1 VTTGQSFR
9 TKSLTA
15 KVTEEEYVRLL
26 ELATAAGQS
35 MGEWART
42 VLLAQVNSSQ
52 EIILAEILAL
62 RMLYLNSVQI
72 LGQRRE
78 LTTEELRKLIER
90 VDREK
95 QGKAQ
100 ERLSGQNS
108 NRPSPEKSA
117 NGPPFE
123 LDSKPAA
130 GGAGIR
136 DRLTWGGKEVK
147 P

>member
-1 VTTGQSFR
+1 MTTGQSFR

-15 KVTEEEYVRLL
+15 KVTEEEYARLQ

-100 ERLSGQNS
+100 ERLNGQNS
-108 NRPSPEKSA
+108 NRPSRENSA
-117 NGPPFE
+117 N
-123 LDSKPAA
+123 SAA
-130 GGAGIR
+130 I
-136 DRLTWGGKEVK
+136 
-147 P
+147 

>member
-1 VTTGQSFR
+1 MTTGQSFR
-9 TKSLTA
+9 TRSLTA

-108 NRPSPEKSA
+108 NRPSAENSA
-117 NGPPFE
+117 N
-123 LDSKPAA
+123 SAA
-130 GGAGIR
+130 I
-136 DRLTWGGKEVK
+136 
-147 P
+147 

>member
-1 VTTGQSFR
+1 MTTGQSFR

-72 LGQRRE
+72 LGQRGE

-130 GGAGIR
+130 GCAGIR

>member
-1 VTTGQSFR
+1 MIAGQSFR
-9 TKSLTA
+9 TRSLTT
-15 KVTEEEYVRLL
+15 KVTEEEYVRLQ

-72 LGQRRE
+72 LGQRGE
-78 LTTEELRKLIER
+78 LTPDELRKLIER

-95 QGKAQ
+95 QSKAH
-100 ERLSGQNS
+100 ERLSGQNG
-108 NRPSPEKSA
+108 NRPGPEK
-117 NGPPFE
+117 
-123 LDSKPAA
+123 PAKIA
-130 GGAGIR
+130 S
-136 DRLTWGGKEVK
+136 V
-147 P
+147 

>member
-1 VTTGQSFR
+1 MTTGQSFR

-62 RMLYLNSVQI
+62 RMLYRLVLAMI
-72 LGQRRE
+72 RKMATL
-78 LTTEELRKLIER
+78 LPPTAAKKLIAR
-90 VDREK
+90 RI
-95 QGKAQ
+95 
-100 ERLSGQNS
+100 
-108 NRPSPEKSA
+108 
-117 NGPPFE
+117 
-123 LDSKPAA
+123 PA
-130 GGAGIR
+130 
-136 DRLTWGGKEVK
+136 
-147 P
+147 

>member
-1 VTTGQSFR
+1 VTTGKSFR

-35 MGEWART
+35 MGEWARR

-52 EIILAEILAL
+52 AIILAEILAL
-62 RMLYLNSVQI
+62 RMLYLNTVQI
-72 LGQRRE
+72 LGQKRE

-108 NRPSPEKSA
+108 NRPNPEKSA
-117 NGPPFE
+117 N
-123 LDSKPAA
+123 SAA
-130 GGAGIR
+130 I
-136 DRLTWGGKEVK
+136 
-147 P
+147 

>member
-1 VTTGQSFR
+1 MTNGQSFR

-15 KVTEEEYVRLL
+15 KVTEEEYARLL

-42 VLLAQVNSSQ
+42 VLLAQVNSSHA
-52 EIILAEILAL
+52 IILAEILAL
-62 RMLYLNSVQI
+62 RMLYLNTAQI
-72 LGQRRE
+72 LGQKRE

-100 ERLSGQNS
+100 ERLSGQNN
-108 NRPSPEKSA
+108 NRPSPENSA
-117 NGPPFE
+117 N
-123 LDSKPAA
+123 SAA
-130 GGAGIR
+130 I
-136 DRLTWGGKEVK
+136 
-147 P
+147 

>member
-15 KVTEEEYVRLL
+15 KVTEEEYARLL

-52 EIILAEILAL
+52 EI
-62 RMLYLNSVQI
+62 
-72 LGQRRE
+72 
-78 LTTEELRKLIER
+78 
-90 VDREK
+90 
-95 QGKAQ
+95 GKAQ

-108 NRPSPEKSA
+108 NRPSPENSA
-117 NGPPFE
+117 N
-123 LDSKPAA
+123 SAA
-130 GGAGIR
+130 I
-136 DRLTWGGKEVK
+136 
-147 P
+147 

>member
-1 VTTGQSFR
+1 MTTGQSFR

-52 EIILAEILAL
+52 AIILAEILAL
-62 RMLYLNSVQI
+62 RMLYLNTVQI
-72 LGQRRE
+72 LGQKGD
-78 LTTEELRKLIER
+78 LTTEKLRELIER

-95 QGKAQ
+95 QRKA
-100 ERLSGQNS
+100 EDRLSGQNG
-108 NRPSPEKSA
+108 NRPGLEKSV
-117 NGPPFE
+117 NSPP
-123 LDSKPAA
+123 
-130 GGAGIR
+130 
-136 DRLTWGGKEVK
+136 T
-147 P
+147 

>member
-1 VTTGQSFR
+1 MTTGQSFR

-26 ELATAAGQS
+26 GLATAAGQS

-108 NRPSPEKSA
+108 NRPARKTQPTA
-117 NGPPFE
+117 PPFE
-123 LDSKPAA
+123 PDSKPV
-130 GGAGIR
+130 GCVGIR